1 MITESMEWE
10 RSLEEDDDRRSLSD
24 IIDRIFSQ
32 ITREFN
38 ELLGLYAEPEEPLT
52 HVIDRDREIE
62 IVLEL
67 PDCDRDSFSVRRS
80 RNKIRVEAY
89 GLERAYRKVIE
100 VPKGVDASRM
110 RVEFK
115 GGLLII
121 RLPKKR

>member
-1 MITESMEWE
+1 M
-10 RSLEEDDDRRSLSD
+10 EEDDDRRYISD
-24 IIDRIFSQ
+24 FLDRLFNQ
-32 ITREFN
+32 ITREVN

-52 HVIDRDREIE
+52 HVFDRDREIE
-62 IVLEL
+62 IVVEL
-67 PDCDRDSFSVRRS
+67 PDCDRDSFSVRRT

-89 GLERAYRKVIE
+89 GLEHAYRKTIE
-100 VPKGVDASRM
+100 IPKGVDAGRM